1 MIFFFRR
8 GGALFDQR
16 DVGHRVVVRRRAGMR
31 DGRPVYTDAL
41 GDLIALDDSGLTVL
55 TRNGPLR
62 VPHGDVV
69 AGKRIP
75 PPRMGTAALERI
87 ASDAWPAVERD
98 RLGDWQLRAT
108 GGWTGRANSAL
119 PIGDPGLPLPD
130 AVDAVVDWYA
140 ARGLPPRINVP
151 LPLAAA
157 VGAVLDARG
166 WRAAEPTLVQTAPLA
181 SLTGAAGDAADGGDV
196 RLAPAPSP
204 AWIRLVEG
212 WKGALPPGAHQ
223 LLTGP
228 SQVRFA
234 EVYRDGALA
243 GTARGA
249 VVSGV
254 LHVGLVEVVRSAR
267 RQGLA
272 GRLTRTLAGWAREN
286 GAHTA
291 MLQVEESNGPAMA
304 LYGALG
310 FQTHHAYV
318 TRSLIA

>member
-1 MIFFFRR
+1 M
-8 GGALFDQR
+8 LEPR
-16 DVGHRVVVRRRAGMR
+16 DVGHRVVVRRRAGVR
-31 DGRPVYTDAL
+31 DGRPVYSDAL
-41 GDLIALDDSGLTVL
+41 GDLVALDEAGLTVL

-62 VPHGDVV
+62 IPRADVV

-87 ASDAWPAVERD
+87 ASEAWPAAERD

-119 PIGDPGLPLPD
+119 AVGDPGLPLPD

-166 WRAAEPTLVQTAPLA
+166 WLAAEPTLVQTAPLA
-181 SLTGAAGDAADGGDV
+181 NLTGAAGGDDV

-204 AWIRLVEG
+204 AWITAVQR
-212 WKGALPPGAHQ
+212 WKGALPPEAHG

-234 EVYRDGALA
+234 EGYRDGALA
-243 GTARGA
+243 ATARGA

-254 LHVGLVEVVRSAR
+254 LHLGLVEVAPAAR

-272 GRLTRTLAGWAREN
+272 ARLTRTLAGWAREN

-291 MLQVEESNGPAMA
+291 MLQVEESNGPAIA

-318 TRSLIA
+318 TRTFSA

>member
-1 MIFFFRR
+1 M
-8 GGALFDQR
+8 LDQR
-16 DVGHRVVVRRRAGMR
+16 DVGHRVVVRRRAGER
-31 DGRPVYTDAL
+31 DGRPVYSDAL
-41 GDLIALDDSGLTVL
+41 GDLIALDDAELTVL

-62 VPHGDVV
+62 IPRGDVV

-87 ASDAWPAVERD
+87 ASEAWPAAERD

-119 PIGDPGLPLPD
+119 AVGDPGLPLPD

-166 WRAAEPTLVQTAPLA
+166 WLAAEPTLVQTAPLA
-181 SLTGAAGDAADGGDV
+181 ELTGIAEDADEV
-196 RLAPAPSP
+196 RLASAPSP
-204 AWIRLVEG
+204 AWLAAVAG
-212 WKGALPPGAHQ
+212 WKGALPPEAYG

-234 EVYRDGALA
+234 EGYRDGALVA
-243 GTARGA
+243 TARGA

-254 LHVGLVEVVRSAR
+254 LHLGLVEVSPAAR

-272 GRLTRTLAGWAREN
+272 GRLTRTLVGWGREN

-291 MLQVEESNGPAMA
+291 LLQVEQSNGPAFA

-310 FQTHHAYV
+310 FRTHHAYV
-318 TRSLIA
+318 TRTFSA

>member
-1 MIFFFRR
+1 VVLDR
-8 GGALFDQR
+8 R
-16 DVGHRVVVRRRAGMR
+16 DVGHRVVVRRRAGVR
-31 DGRPVYTDAL
+31 DGRPVYSDAL
-41 GDLIALDDSGLTVL
+41 GDLIARDDSGLTVL

-87 ASDAWPAVERD
+87 ASEAWPAAERD

-119 PIGDPGLPLPD
+119 AVGDPGLPLPD
-130 AVDAVVDWYA
+130 AVDAVVDWYT

-151 LPLAAA
+151 LPLGAA

-166 WRAAEPTLVQTAPLA
+166 WLAAEPTLVQTAPLA
-181 SLTGAAGDAADGGDV
+181 DLTGTAGEAGDV

-204 AWIRLVEG
+204 AWIAALEG
-212 WKGALPPGAHQ
+212 WKGALPAGAYG

-228 SQVRFA
+228 SRVRFA

-254 LHVGLVEVVRSAR
+254 LHVGLVAVTPSAR

-272 GRLTRTLAGWAREN
+272 GRLTRRLAGWAREV

-291 MLQVEESNGPAMA
+291 MVQVEEPNGPAMA
-304 LYGALG
+304 LYQALG
-310 FQTHHAYV
+310 FETHHAYV
-318 TRSLIA
+318 TRTLPPPQVVPPQVSA

>member
-1 MIFFFRR
+1 
-8 GGALFDQR
+8 
-16 DVGHRVVVRRRAGMR
+16 MR
-31 DGRPVYTDAL
+31 DGRPVYSDAL
-41 GDLIALDDSGLTVL
+41 GELIALDEGGLTVQ

-62 VPHGDVV
+62 VPHGDIV
-69 AGKRIP
+69 AAKRIP

-87 ASDAWPAVERD
+87 ASDAWPAAERD

-119 PIGDPGLPLPD
+119 PVGDPGLPLPD
-130 AVDAVVDWYA
+130 AVDAVVNWYA

-157 VGAVLDARG
+157 TGAVLDGRG
-166 WRAAEPTLVQTAPLA
+166 WLASEPTLMQTAPLA
-181 SLTGAAGDAADGGDV
+181 GVTDAGHDDDV
-196 RLAPAPSP
+196 RLMPEPSP
-204 AWIRLVEG
+204 AWIALVEG
-212 WKGALPPGAHQ
+212 WKGALPAGARG

-234 EVYRDGALA
+234 EAYADGALA

-254 LHVGLVEVVRSAR
+254 LHLGLVEVIPSAR
-267 RQGLA
+267 RRGLA
-272 GRLTRTLAGWAREN
+272 GRLTRSLFGWAREA

-291 MLQVEESNGPAMA
+291 MLQVEESNAPATA
-304 LYGALG
+304 LYRTFG

-318 TRSLIA
+318 TRTFNA